1 MNTRMLI
8 TVAISIACTLTG
20 WNAAAQDAGEAQSNA
35 SSESADPH
43 SILNILNG
51 HIEQLRQSE
60 LDEAAPKVLFEDLQR
75 SREEVKA
82 IKNALAETN
91 ERIQTSQQSIDEGE
105 AKIQDLTRQ
114 LLQTRSR
121 AQEAVEFQRKAE
133 RELKQVQFLA
143 VKEAE
148 EEPRAEETRKEH
160 VASLDEIKSR
170 ERTLPA
176 VLPPSVPN
184 ADPRIFESMTIA
196 SNVLHGFSG
205 NELERSATVRL
216 AALVGAESPSKHVSV
231 AGFGE
236 YRIGAG
242 DVVDFISLD
251 NPALNGTL
259 TVRYDGQL
267 SLPLIPDIKVA
278 GLTRAEAEEV
288 IRMAYAK
295 SIRDPEISLVV
306 TSPNSKTFTMLG
318 DVERP
323 GIYNYTREI
332 SLNQSLSIAGGR
344 AQRTFGEGKSQF
356 ISVAGQITKAFVVR
370 TIDGERKVFAYDL
383 RNIDEP
389 GSHDGDAPIYYG
401 DLVYVPQGV
410 NLVYLLGEQT
420 APRIVEMTDGLTLLQ
435 MLSLSG
441 GFNESVSRLKE
452 VVLLRAV
459 DDEHTDIHLINLR
472 SILKA
477 ESRDIRLVAG
487 DIVYIPRKRLVRLQE
502 FVIRFTSTIS
512 AVLGLYEQAVD
523 TYFTYDINKQ
533 LLDLLRNQNS
543 GVGISPNVAPFSQL
557 PQPLQ

>member
-1 MNTRMLI
+1 MLI
-8 TVAISIACTLTG
+8 TATVCVACALTA
-20 WNAAAQDAGEAQSNA
+20 WNVAAQETGEAQSDA
-35 SSESADPH
+35 SFESADPL
-43 SILNILNG
+43 SVLDG
-51 HIEQLRQSE
+51 RIERLRQSE
-60 LDEAAPKVLFEDLQR
+60 IDEAIQETRVDDPAHV
-75 SREEVKA
+75 REEA
-82 IKNALAETN
+82 EALKNTSGEAN
-91 ERIQTSQQSIDEGE
+91 ERVQVSQPSIDERE
-105 AKIQDLTRQ
+105 AIIQDLDRQ
-114 LLQTRSR
+114 LRQTRAR
-121 AQEAVEFQRKAE
+121 AQEATESQRKAE
-133 RELKQVQFLA
+133 RELRRLQFLA
-143 VKEAE
+143 EKGAE
-148 EEPRAEETRKEH
+148 EEHSAEETQEEH
-160 VASLDEIKSR
+160 VVSLDEIKSR
-170 ERTLPA
+170 GRTPPA
-176 VLPPSVPN
+176 VLPPAVPN

-196 SNVLHGFSG
+196 SNVLHGFSS

-267 SLPLIPDIKVA
+267 SLPLIPDIRVA
-278 GLTRAEAEEV
+278 GLTRTEAEEV

-295 SIRDPEISLVV
+295 SIRDPEISLSV
-306 TSPNSKTFTMLG
+306 THPNSKTFTMLG

-344 AQRTFGEGKSQF
+344 AQRTFGEGRSQF

-383 RNIDEP
+383 RNIDQP

-410 NLVYLLGEQT
+410 NLVYLLGDQT
-420 APRIVEMTDGLTLLQ
+420 VPRIVEMTDGLTLLQ
-435 MLSLSG
+435 MLALSG
-441 GFNESVSRLKE
+441 GFNESTSRLKE

-477 ESRDIRLVAG
+477 ETQDIRLVAG
-487 DIVYIPRKRLVRLQE
+487 DVVYIPRKRLVRLQE
-502 FVIRFTSTIS
+502 FVIRFTTTIS

>member
-1 MNTRMLI
+1 MLI
-8 TVAISIACTLTG
+8 TATVCVACALND
-20 WNAAAQDAGEAQSNA
+20 WNVEAHETGEAQSDA
-35 SSESADPH
+35 SFESADPL
-43 SILNILNG
+43 SNLDVR
-51 HIEQLRQSE
+51 IERLRQSDI
-60 LDEAAPKVLFEDLQR
+60 DEAVQETLVDDLPHA
-75 SREEVKA
+75 REEVEA
-82 IKNALAETN
+82 IKNASGETN
-91 ERIQTSQQSIDEGE
+91 ESVQVSQQSIDERE
-105 AKIQDLTRQ
+105 AIIQDLVRQ
-114 LLQTRSR
+114 LRQTRTR
-121 AQEAVEFQRKAE
+121 AQEAAESQRKAE
-133 RELKQVQFLA
+133 RELKQLQFFKE
-143 VKEAE
+143 KEAE
-148 EEPRAEETRKEH
+148 EKPRAEETREEH
-160 VASLDEIKSR
+160 VVSLDEIKSR
-170 ERTLPA
+170 GRTPPT
-176 VLPPSVPN
+176 VLPPTVPN
-184 ADPRIFESMTIA
+184 PDPRIFESMTIA
-196 SNVLHGFSG
+196 SNVLHGFSSS
-205 NELERSATVRL
+205 ELERSATARL

-236 YRIGAG
+236 YRIGAT

-278 GLTRAEAEEV
+278 GLTRAEAEEL

-295 SIRDPEISLVV
+295 SIRDPEISLAV
-306 TSPNSKTFTMLG
+306 TYPNSKIFTMIG

-332 SLNQSLSIAGGR
+332 SLNQSLSLAGGR
-344 AQRTFGEGKSQF
+344 AQRTFGEGTSQF

-383 RNIDEP
+383 RNIDQP

-435 MLSLSG
+435 MLALSG

-477 ESRDIRLVAG
+477 ETQDIRLVAG
-487 DIVYIPRKRLVRLQE
+487 DVIYIPRKRLVRLQE

-543 GVGISPNVAPFSQL
+543 GVGVTPNVAPFRQL

>member
-1 MNTRMLI
+1 MLI
-8 TVAISIACTLTG
+8 TAAVCIACTLTG
-20 WNAAAQDAGEAQSNA
+20 WNVAAQETNEAQSDA
-35 SSESADPH
+35 SFETADP
-43 SILNILNG
+43 LLLLDG
-51 HIEQLRQSE
+51 RIERLRQSE
-60 LDEAAPKVLFEDLQR
+60 IDGAIQEALVDDLER
-75 SREEVKA
+75 EREEVEA
-82 IKNALAETN
+82 IKSTSSETN
-91 ERIQTSQQSIDEGE
+91 ESVQVSQPSIDERE
-105 AKIQDLTRQ
+105 AIIQDLDRQ
-114 LLQTRSR
+114 LRQTRAR
-121 AQEAVEFQRKAE
+121 AREATESQRKAE
-133 RELKQVQFLA
+133 RELRRLQFLA
-143 VKEAE
+143 EKEAE
-148 EEPRAEETRKEH
+148 EEHSAEETQEEH
-160 VASLDEIKSR
+160 VVSLDEIKSR
-170 ERTLPA
+170 GRTPLA
-176 VLPPSVPN
+176 VLPPTVPN

-196 SNVLHGFSG
+196 SNVLHGFSS

-267 SLPLIPDIKVA
+267 SLPLIPDIRVA
-278 GLTRAEAEEV
+278 GLTRTEAEEV

-295 SIRDPEISLVV
+295 SIRDPEISLSV
-306 TSPNSKTFTMLG
+306 THPNSKTFTMLG

-344 AQRTFGEGKSQF
+344 AQRTFGEGRSQF

-383 RNIDEP
+383 RNIDQP

-410 NLVYLLGEQT
+410 NLVYLLGDQT

-435 MLSLSG
+435 MLALSG
-441 GFNESVSRLKE
+441 GFNESTSRLKE

-459 DDEHTDIHLINLR
+459 DEEHTDIHLINLR

-477 ESRDIRLVAG
+477 ETQDIRLVAG
-487 DIVYIPRKRLVRLQE
+487 DVVYIPRKRLVRLQE

-543 GVGISPNVAPFSQL
+543 AVSISPNVAPFSQL